1 MNTLD
6 PLHLPLRQR
15 QIIEASAGTG
25 KTWTLAALYLRL
37 VIGHGRVDQEPLM
50 PSQILVMTFTE
61 AATAELRERIRKRLH
76 QAADWFDAACKGIAH
91 QDDPF

>member
-76 QAADWFDAACKGIAH
+76 QAADWFDAACKGIAP
-91 QDDPF
+91 Q